1 MPEYRSAIGAMVC
14 AVGLVC
20 FAQTVRAQS
29 KPGKITGVVTDP
41 AGAVVPNAR
50 VTISG
55 PDGFSE
61 EAPSDAQGRFA
72 AAGLVPGEYRL
83 QAAADGFVSYQSAGL
98 RIRAGDTLSGRRS
111 GAPSCLGR

>member
-50 VTISG
+50 VTISH
-55 PDGFSE
+55 
-61 EAPSDAQGRFA
+61 
-72 AAGLVPGEYRL
+72 
-83 QAAADGFVSYQSAGL
+83 
-98 RIRAGDTLSGRRS
+98 RAGSRPRGSSPESTVCRPPLM
-111 GAPSCLGR
+111 AL